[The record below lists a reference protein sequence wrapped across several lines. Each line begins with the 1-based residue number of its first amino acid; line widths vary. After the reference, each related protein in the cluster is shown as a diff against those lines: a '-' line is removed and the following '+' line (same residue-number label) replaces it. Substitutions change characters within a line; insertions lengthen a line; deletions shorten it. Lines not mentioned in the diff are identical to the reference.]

1 MLLSVFM
8 DVQCRFDHMALRSAN
23 SVSPL
28 AFLLGFSGLTLSVLD
43 PVRDHRSIG
52 LSSSKKPV
60 IRYNPLRFGK
70 DPPPPGGVRSTKVP
84 YHRFLRG

>member
-1 MLLSVFM
+1 M
-8 DVQCRFDHMALRSAN
+8 DVQCRFDHMALRGAN
-23 SVSPL
+23 SISPL

-60 IRYNPLRFGK
+60 IRYNPHRFGK
-70 DPPPPGGVRSTKVP
+70 DPPAFSKSRFDVFRG
-84 YHRFLRG
+84 YHRFGIKYRVNK